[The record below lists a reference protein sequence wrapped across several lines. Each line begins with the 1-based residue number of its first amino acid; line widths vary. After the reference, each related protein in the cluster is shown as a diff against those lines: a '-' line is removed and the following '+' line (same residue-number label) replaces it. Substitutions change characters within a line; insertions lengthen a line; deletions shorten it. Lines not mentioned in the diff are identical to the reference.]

1 MSEID
6 IHKRVLSEI
15 GLKIENN
22 ILRKKNSYSCG
33 ENTTNKS
40 INKDSKDDDKNNKD
54 ENNNKN
60 DKEGVNYDKK
70 LQIVNEAKNKFITCL
85 ELYAT
90 YLNELDKIASED
102 NENDYDNTNFNNL
115 IEFYEEQKKI
125 EIVIE
130 KDNDFLENVKEHLD
144 KIEELS
150 SSLLEQIRK
159 NEDELNQIIESSNSS
174 IDKGQ
179 SSYDI
184 SSEEKEEFEF

>member
-1 MSEID
+1 MSDFD
-6 IHKRVLSEI
+6 IYKRVLSEI

-22 ILRKKNSYSCG
+22 ILRTKNSYSCG
-33 ENTTNKS
+33 ENTTNKY
-40 INKDSKDDDKNNKD
+40 IDKNNKD

-70 LQIVNEAKNKFITCL
+70 LQIVNETKNKFITCL

-90 YLNELDKIASED
+90 YLNELNKIASED
-102 NENDYDNTNFNNL
+102 NEDDYDNTNFNNL
-115 IEFYEEQKKI
+115 IEFYEKQKKI

-150 SSLLEQIRK
+150 SLLLEQIRK
-159 NEDELNQIIESSNSS
+159 NEDELN
-174 IDKGQ
+174 
-179 SSYDI
+179 
-184 SSEEKEEFEF
+184 